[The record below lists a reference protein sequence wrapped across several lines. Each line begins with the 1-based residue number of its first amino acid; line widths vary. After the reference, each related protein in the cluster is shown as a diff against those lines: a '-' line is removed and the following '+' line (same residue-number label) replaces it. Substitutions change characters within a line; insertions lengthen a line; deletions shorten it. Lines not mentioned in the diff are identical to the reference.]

1 LQYSDFKA
9 NKQNKVEQLTHKD
22 IENKQEQFPITIV
35 CDAIR
40 TPENIGMCFR
50 ISESFGVQKIY
61 LHENSPSIENKIVKK
76 TARNTVNQIQHASYH
91 DFDALIEQLK
101 QEGNTIIGIEI
112 TDKSINIQD
121 FDFKNLGKIAL
132 LLGSERNGIK
142 NIDLVDET
150 VAIPMFGR
158 NSSMNVIHS
167 LAITLYEVTNQLA
180 KKKLILKRAQNNKNR
195 NTEINS
201 AHNERSFIS

>member
-1 LQYSDFKA
+1 MK
-9 NKQNKVEQLTHKD
+9 QLTHYD
-22 IENKQEQFPITIV
+22 IENNQKQFPITIV

-50 ISESFGVQKIY
+50 ISESFGVKKIY
-61 LHENSPSIENKIVKK
+61 FHESSPTIENRIVKK
-76 TARNTVNQIQHASYH
+76 TARNTVNQIEHASYSN
-91 DFDALIEQLK
+91 FTTIIQGLK
-101 QEGNTIIGIEI
+101 AAGNTIIGIEI

-121 FDFKNLGKIAL
+121 FEFENHQKIVL
-132 LLGSERNGIK
+132 LLGSERNGIE
-142 NIDLVDET
+142 NIQLVDHT

-167 LAITLYEVTNQLA
+167 LAITLYEVTNQI
-180 KKKLILKRAQNNKNR
+180 KTIK

-201 AHNERSFIS
+201 EYK